1 MIDVPFSILPCPVP
15 LENRMPVVI
24 NRCLPLL
31 VLPALLLTGCAQKPS
46 NVLGVAPASQTNTE
60 VKQLAAKN
68 GSVVTIQGE
77 MVEKCP
83 VAGCW
88 FMLRDKTGT
97 VRVDTKQAGFV
108 VSEVPLHTQMTV
120 SGTVASSPEVGVKA
134 SGVRY

>member
-1 MIDVPFSILPCPVP
+1 MAPIASRCIPFLFLS
-15 LENRMPVVI
+15 
-24 NRCLPLL
+24 
-31 VLPALLLTGCAQKPS
+31 ALLLSGCASQQTS
-46 NVLGVAPASQTNTE
+46 VLGKAPVAQQPTE
-60 VKQLAAKN
+60 VRLLPAKA

-120 SGTVASSPEVGVKA
+120 SGTVAPGTEVGVKA

>member
-1 MIDVPFSILPCPVP
+1 MAF
-15 LENRMPVVI
+15 VVG
-24 NRCLPLL
+24 RCIPLL
-31 VLPALLLTGCAQKPS
+31 VLPALLLVGCGQKT
-46 NVLGVAPASQTNTE
+46 NVLGKAPAGHLVTPVNL
-60 VKQLAAKN
+60 LAAKRGDEVN
-68 GSVVTIQGE
+68 IQGE

-88 FMLRDKTGT
+88 FKLRDKTGI

-120 SGTVASSPEVGVKA
+120 SGTVAPGVEGGLKA